1 MAFRTLLLFLLGMT
15 ASLAVPFRVVC
26 LGDSITGPG
35 PDKADAAPALDP
47 VSGKDLSQQREYRVP
62 GPNNQNAYTKYAD
75 LLGLVLETHLGEGNV
90 QVINRGW
97 AGIDSTRTLARM
109 DAAVVALKP
118 QIVTILIGGND
129 FGGGINDNVKTKL
142 HANLSAIVD
151 KCKAAGA
158 KVLLLE
164 YATPRADD
172 MTNVWK
178 HLNAGNP
185 TIAQV
190 AKEKNVPTLELAPQ
204 FDEAAKTHA
213 LSELASPHDGV
224 HYNPY
229 GEIVT
234 ARAIYFKLHELG
246 WLPKKA

>member
-1 MAFRTLLLFLLGMT
+1 MIFRVFLLLALSMT
-15 ASLAVPFRVVC
+15 ASLAAPFRVVC

-35 PDKADAAPALDP
+35 PENASAPAALDP
-47 VSGKDLSQQREYRVP
+47 VSGKDPSQQRAYL
-62 GPNNQNAYTKYAD
+62 NQYAKYAD
-75 LLGLVLETHLGEGNV
+75 LLGLVLETHLGEGKV

-118 QIVTILIGGND
+118 QVVTILIGGND
-129 FGGGINDNVKTKL
+129 FGGGITDAVKERL
-142 HANLSAIVD
+142 HTNLSAIVD

-172 MTNVWK
+172 MTNVWT

-190 AKEKNVPTLELAPQ
+190 AKEKNVPTLELAPH
-204 FDEAAKTHA
+204 FDEAAKTHP

-229 GEIVT
+229 GEFVT
-234 ARAIYFKLHELG
+234 ARAIYFKLRELG
-246 WLPKKA
+246 WLPR